1 MLLIASCVVSSCNK
15 DVTYAEMRETE
26 KKQVENFLKNGC
38 HVYDAA
44 GRPVFEI
51 NGAINPITEEV
62 YEQRY
67 KAAKENGYEYDM
79 TARNEYIQLDNGVY
93 IQIVDYGT
101 GHMYYGR
108 YANEKGEMVDSV
120 RAFDK
125 VQDGTTRRVL
135 VRYTEY
141 NIAGDSIQ
149 SSNIIDDFMQA
160 PDPDEMSVVCS
171 GGAMTGTL
179 VKGVMYYTY
188 SASNVPNSWLYPLF
202 YVNLGRYI
210 YKDSRLAHVRLI
222 VPSVEGQTN
231 AQTAV
236 YPCAYE
242 LYYEAGERV
251 SPNALKK

>member
-1 MLLIASCVVSSCNK
+1 MILAATCVVSSCNK

-38 HVYDAA
+38 HVEDAS
-44 GRPVFEI
+44 GRVIFEVKGHI
-51 NGAINPITEEV
+51 TAITEED

-67 KAAKENGYEYDM
+67 NAAKANGYDYDM
-79 TARNEYIQLDNGVY
+79 TANNEYIQLSNGVY

-101 GHMYYGR
+101 GHMYFGR
-108 YANEKGEMVDSV
+108 QANAQGEMVDSV
-120 RAFDK
+120 RSNDK
-125 VQDGTTRRVL
+125 VENGTTRRVL

-149 SSNIIDDFMQA
+149 TSNLIEDFMHA
-160 PDPDEMSVVCS
+160 PDPDEMSVVRNDN
-171 GGAMTGTL
+171 AMTGTL
-179 VKGVMYYTY
+179 VKGVMYDTY
-188 SASNVPNSWLYPLF
+188 GTTNAPNSWLYPLF

-210 YKDSRLAHVRLI
+210 YSDSRLAHVRLI
-222 VPSVEGQTN
+222 VPSVEGQTS
-231 AQTAV
+231 AQNGV

-251 SPNALKK
+251 SPNAKK